1 VIDFRAPGWT
11 VRAGRV
17 ALGFLAVERE
27 ALEMELL
34 DGKVAVV
41 SGAARGQGRAHAV
54 RLAQEGA
61 DIIAMDICA
70 DIDTV
75 HYPLATSEELQ
86 ETVAQ
91 VERLDR
97 RIVATETD
105 VRDAAAVAAAID
117 TGVEQLGR
125 LDIVIANAGIAM
137 YDEADKMSEQS
148 WQDMIGT
155 NLTGVWTVCRAS
167 MPHMIEGGRGG
178 AMVLISSVAA
188 HVGML
193 HLSHYSAAKAGV
205 VGLMRSLAVELAPHM
220 IRVNTIHP
228 TSVNTRMIINEA
240 TYDLLAP
247 GSGAAAGNGADA
259 APADVIEGFKGI
271 NAMPVAWVE
280 PDDISNAVLYLVSDA
295 GRYVTGTQLSVDGG
309 AAAK

>member
-1 VIDFRAPGWT
+1 MG
-11 VRAGRV
+11 
-17 ALGFLAVERE
+17 
-27 ALEMELL
+27 LL

-54 RLAQEGA
+54 RLAREGA

-75 HYPLATSEELQ
+75 HYPLARPEDLD
-86 ETVAQ
+86 ETVEQ
-91 VERLDR
+91 IERLGR
-97 RIVATETD
+97 RVTATQAD
-105 VRDAAAVAAAID
+105 VRDATAVRAAID
-117 TGVEQLGR
+117 DGVAELGR
-125 LDIVIANAGIAM
+125 VDIVVANAGIAM
-137 YDEADKMSEQS
+137 YDAADTMSEQS
-148 WQDMIGT
+148 WRDMIDT
-155 NLTGVWTVCRAS
+155 NLTGVWTVCRGS
-167 MPHMIEGGRGG
+167 VPHMIEGGRGG

-205 VGLMRSLAVELAPHM
+205 VGLMRALAVELAPHM

-240 TYDLLAP
+240 TYDLLVA
-247 GSGAAAGNGADA
+247 GAGPAARDGADA
-259 APADVIEGFKGI
+259 APADVLEAFKGI
-271 NAMPVAWVE
+271 NAMPVAWAE
-280 PDDISNAVLYLVSDA
+280 PEDISDAVAYLVADS
-295 GRYVTGTQLSVDGG
+295 GRYVTGTQLSVDAG

>member
-1 VIDFRAPGWT
+1 MG
-11 VRAGRV
+11 
-17 ALGFLAVERE
+17 L
-27 ALEMELL
+27 M

-54 RLAQEGA
+54 RLAREGA

-75 HYPLATSEELQ
+75 HYPLARPEDLD

-91 VERLDR
+91 IERLGR
-97 RIVATETD
+97 RVSATQTD
-105 VRDAAAVAAAID
+105 VRDATAVAEAID
-117 TGVEQLGR
+117 GGVGELGR
-125 LDIVIANAGIAM
+125 LDIVVANAGVAM
-137 YDEADKMSEQS
+137 YDAADTMSAQS
-148 WQDMIGT
+148 WSDMIDT

-167 MPHMIEGGRGG
+167 TPHMIRGGRGG

-205 VGLMRSLAVELAPHM
+205 VGLMRALAVELAPHM

-228 TSVNTRMIINEA
+228 TSVKTTMVINEA
-240 TYDLLAP
+240 TYDLLVP
-247 GSGAAAGNGADA
+247 GAGPSAREGAAN
-259 APADVIEGFKGI
+259 APAEVVEAFKGI
-271 NAMPVAWVE
+271 NAMPVAWAE
-280 PDDISNAVLYLVSDA
+280 AEDISEAVMYLVADS
-295 GRYVTGTQLSVDGG
+295 GRYVSGTQLSIDAG

>member
-1 VIDFRAPGWT
+1 MG
-11 VRAGRV
+11 
-17 ALGFLAVERE
+17 
-27 ALEMELL
+27 LL

-41 SGAARGQGRAHAV
+41 SGAARGQGRTHAV

-75 HYPLATSEELQ
+75 HYPLASPEDLQ

-91 VERLDR
+91 VEELDR
-97 RIVATETD
+97 RVIATETD
-105 VRDAAAVAAAID
+105 VRDGKAVTAAID
-117 TGVEQLGR
+117 SGVAELGR

-137 YDEADKMSEQS
+137 YDAADTMSEQS

-155 NLTGVWTVCRAS
+155 NLTGVWHVCRAS

-178 AMVLISSVAA
+178 AMVLTSSIAA

-193 HLSHYSAAKAGV
+193 NLSHYSASKAGV
-205 VGLMRSLAVELAPHM
+205 VGLMQSLAVELGPHM
-220 IRVNTIHP
+220 IRVNTVHP
-228 TSVNTRMIINEA
+228 TSVNTKMIINEA
-240 TYDLLAP
+240 TYDLLVP
-247 GSGAAAGNGADA
+247 GAGPSAGAVD
-259 APADVIEGFKGI
+259 APADVIEAFKGL

-280 PDDISNAVLYLVSDA
+280 PDDISNAIIYLVSDS
-295 GRYVTGTQLSVDGG
+295 GRYVSGTQLNVDAG

>member
-1 VIDFRAPGWT
+1 MG
-11 VRAGRV
+11 
-17 ALGFLAVERE
+17 
-27 ALEMELL
+27 LL

-41 SGAARGQGRAHAV
+41 SGAARGQGRTHAV

-75 HYPLATSEELQ
+75 HYPLASPEDLQ

-91 VERLDR
+91 VEELDR
-97 RIVATETD
+97 RVIATETD
-105 VRDAAAVAAAID
+105 VRDGKAVTAAID
-117 TGVEQLGR
+117 SGVAELGR

-137 YDEADKMSEQS
+137 YDAADTMSEQS

-155 NLTGVWTVCRAS
+155 NLTGVWHVCRAS

-178 AMVLISSVAA
+178 AMVLTSSIAA

-193 HLSHYSAAKAGV
+193 NLSHYSAAKAGV
-205 VGLMRSLAVELAPHM
+205 VGLMQSLAVELGPHM
-220 IRVNTIHP
+220 IRVNTVHP
-228 TSVNTRMIINEA
+228 TSVNTKMIINEA
-240 TYDLLAP
+240 TYDLLVP
-247 GSGAAAGNGADA
+247 GAGPSARAVD
-259 APADVIEGFKGI
+259 APADVIEAFKGL

-280 PDDISNAVLYLVSDA
+280 PDDISNAIIYLVSDS
-295 GRYVTGTQLSVDGG
+295 GRYVSGTQLNVDAG